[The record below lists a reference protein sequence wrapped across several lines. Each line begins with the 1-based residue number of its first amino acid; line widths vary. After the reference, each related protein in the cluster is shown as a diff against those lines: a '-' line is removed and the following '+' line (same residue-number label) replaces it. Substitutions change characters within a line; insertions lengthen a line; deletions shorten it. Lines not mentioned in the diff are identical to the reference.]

1 MIQPEIWSSR
11 TVKDQMLPNFFKI
24 PNYPRYPLTSSMRK
38 LDYVHSKGTV
48 VICSCKSFHLR
59 LKSLKY
65 KPTQLQYV
73 TLQVSIQEVKERVSN
88 GRGEEGLVG
97 GGGVRP
103 SETDGGGQECDLAQT
118 HWLLYLVWS
127 GEGKKWDKA
136 DSIKEEEQA
145 AENKHQSWAAV
156 DLAPNTKSLFTSVRA
171 LSQMT
176 ALPLRGHAAA
186 GKRQLSQMRKASCST
201 LLTVMFSELSGT
213 LCGNVVCWSQN
224 DQSQD
229 LQRKRDP

>member
-1 MIQPEIWSSR
+1 
-11 TVKDQMLPNFFKI
+11 MLPNFFKI

-97 GGGVRP
+97 GGLGHQRRMGEARNVTLHKHIDSCTWYEVGRAK
-103 SETDGGGQECDLAQT
+103 SGIRQTQSMTDV
-118 HWLLYLVWS
+118 H
-127 GEGKKWDKA
+127 
-136 DSIKEEEQA
+136 
-145 AENKHQSWAAV
+145 ENISHE
-156 DLAPNTKSLFTSVRA
+156 L
-171 LSQMT
+171 
-176 ALPLRGHAAA
+176 
-186 GKRQLSQMRKASCST
+186 
-201 LLTVMFSELSGT
+201 LLTWLQIRRACLHLSERFL
-213 LCGNVVCWSQN
+213 
-224 DQSQD
+224 
-229 LQRKRDP
+229 R